1 VIDSDF
7 CPEFGHLH
15 FADDTPVGLFDN
27 EDPLR
32 ECNAVI
38 VFQRMSQLV
47 TDYVL
52 GASGS
57 ITPPATWKVALS
69 TTVVGTGSNMAR
81 GSVWSAT
88 VSGSNVN
95 EIGSTTAAGYARQD
109 IAKSINQA
117 GIDWGTS
124 TFDSTFSTGGQ
135 SSTADQVTFGA
146 FTGSGPSPNGA
157 NSWVITDGTTLN
169 AGQLYVAADTAATR
183 TFAVGDTEKVTA
195 TIKAG

>member
-1 VIDSDF
+1 M
-7 CPEFGHLH
+7 
-15 FADDTPVGLFDN
+15 AT
-27 EDPLR
+27 
-32 ECNAVI
+32 I

-57 ITPPATWKVALS
+57 ITPPSSWTMGLS

-88 VSGSNVN
+88 VTGSNVN
-95 EIGSTTAAGYARQD
+95 EIGSTTAAGYARQT

-124 TFDSTFSTGGQ
+124 SFDSTFSTGGQ
-135 SSTADQVTFGA
+135 STTADQVTFGA

-157 NSWVITDGTTLN
+157 NSWALTDGTTLN
-169 AGQLYVAADTAATR
+169 AGQLYFAADTAATR

-195 TIKAG
+195 TLKAG